1 MLSDNEKNLKY
12 YLDTLEKDG
21 IGKYTWNN
29 GNTYN
34 GSWSEDAMNGEG
46 EYIWIKEKAKYEGSF
61 KDGKIET
68 IEIETTIETPEKNSQ

>member
-1 MLSDNEKNLKY
+1 
-12 YLDTLEKDG
+12 
-21 IGKYTWNN
+21 
-29 GNTYN
+29 
-34 GSWSEDAMNGEG
+34 MNGEG